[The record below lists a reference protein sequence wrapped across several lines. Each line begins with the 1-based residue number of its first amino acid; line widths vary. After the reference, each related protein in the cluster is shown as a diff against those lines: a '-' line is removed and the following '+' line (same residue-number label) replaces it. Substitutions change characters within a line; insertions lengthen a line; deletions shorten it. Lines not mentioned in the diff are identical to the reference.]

1 MLIPALLWLDGAS
14 PTYNIEMVRTLIVDD
29 HAAVR
34 KGIRDILEGYDDL
47 EIVAEA
53 TDGREAVQS
62 ARILHPDLIIMDV
75 SMPHLDGLSA
85 SAEIKK
91 FSPETRIV
99 MLSMFSNGPIVDRAK
114 ELGLDAYVSKG
125 QSSNIL
131 LDAIDSV
138 MRNETYFPA

>member
-1 MLIPALLWLDGAS
+1 MK
-14 PTYNIEMVRTLIVDD
+14 MVRTLIVDD

-34 KGIRDILEGYDDL
+34 KGIHDILQDYDSL
-47 EIVAEA
+47 EIVGEA
-53 TDGREAVQS
+53 TDGREAIQR
-62 ARILHPDLIIMDV
+62 ARALRPDLIIMDV
-75 SMPHLDGLSA
+75 SMPQLDGLSA

-91 FSPETRIV
+91 FSPDTRIV

-125 QSSNIL
+125 QSSTFL

-138 MRNETYFPA
+138 MRNEPYFPA